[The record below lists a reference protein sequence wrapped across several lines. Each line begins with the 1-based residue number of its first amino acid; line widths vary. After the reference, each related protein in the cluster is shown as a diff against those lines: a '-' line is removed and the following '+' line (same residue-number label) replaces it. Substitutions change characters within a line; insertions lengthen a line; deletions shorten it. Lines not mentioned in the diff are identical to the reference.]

1 MGELRIETMPNY
13 SEMPD
18 AELVEQIRK
27 TNDPYWFGILY
38 DRYSKPVYNKCLM
51 FIKKPEDAKDLTHD
65 IFLRVFISLSQFKG
79 NALFSTWLY
88 SITYNF
94 CMSFLRKKNIVVEL
108 FDNHDTSDE
117 VEIDDQEFLQI
128 RARQLEW
135 ALFEIS
141 PEERMILLMKYQD
154 DMSIKDI
161 QETLSLGESAV
172 KMRLK
177 RAKSRIV
184 TLCK

>member
-1 MGELRIETMPNY
+1 
-13 SEMPD
+13 
-18 AELVEQIRK
+18 
-27 TNDPYWFGILY
+27 
-38 DRYSKPVYNKCLM
+38 
-51 FIKKPEDAKDLTHD
+51 
-65 IFLRVFISLSQFKG
+65 
-79 NALFSTWLY
+79 
-88 SITYNF
+88 
-94 CMSFLRKKNIVVEL
+94 MSFLRKKNIVVEL

>member
-1 MGELRIETMPNY
+1 
-13 SEMPD
+13 
-18 AELVEQIRK
+18 
-27 TNDPYWFGILY
+27 
-38 DRYSKPVYNKCLM
+38 M

-94 CMSFLRKKNIVVEL
+94 CMTFLRKKNIVVEL